1 MTNLSFRTMLLSTA
15 LVLAGPA
22 WAQDQT
28 KPDTVVKSDSSA
40 PAKPDSKPAPVK
52 TASATP
58 DQKTDAAAKL
68 SVIDASKDAPKDTS
82 KSKPV
87 RVAQKDQ
94 VPATQDSSVG
104 RTIPGPLRNYE
115 KPVLQ
120 NNEGAVQA
128 PPPEAFPEEWIPVPD
143 RWRIVNALGVG
154 GQWWDP
160 YNQNVIKGDRPILGT
175 NDWFLDLTGISDT
188 VVEPRSFP
196 VGVGSQNTQRPGS
209 LDTFGDAD
217 SQLYSQTFIAGV
229 DLYQGS
235 TAFKPPDLEFKFS
248 AAANIN
254 YAMVNER
261 GILNIDPAQPTHRLD
276 GIVALQEAFMD
287 YHIRNVDDRY
297 DFDSI
302 RIGIQPFSSDF
313 RGFLFQDNQLGVRLF
328 GDRANNRF
336 QYNLAFFARLEKDTN
351 SGLNDITQMI
361 RNDYLAVANFYAQD
375 FPVPG
380 FTSEAIAIYNW
391 NREGNELHFDEN
403 GFPSRPALIGDDLGR
418 NYDVVYLGY
427 SGDGH
432 LGDVNLTV
440 TGYGE
445 LGQDRN
451 SVFTGRPA
459 DISGY
464 FFAAEP
470 SMDFD
475 WIRVRLSGLY
485 ASGDNN
491 PYDNHEGGFDAIFE
505 NPQFAGADTSYFIRQ
520 SIPFV
525 GGGRG
530 ISLNSRN
537 GVLIDLRSSK
547 EEGQSNFNNPGTILL
562 GTGADFDVLPELR
575 VSSSLNHLWFADT
588 TIVEALRQQ
597 GNISQDLGWDASMA
611 LTYRPFQTQN
621 IVFRASGAILAPGAG
636 FNQLFTTSDHAG
648 QYYSVLLNAIETF

>member
-1 MTNLSFRTMLLSTA
+1 MRNHSLRAILLTTA
-15 LVLAGPA
+15 LFAAAPA
-22 WAQDQT
+22 WAQDLPLSSST
-28 KPDTVVKSDSSA
+28 TSDAAKS
-40 PAKPDSKPAPVK
+40 AKP
-52 TASATP
+52 
-58 DQKTDAAAKL
+58 L
-68 SVIDASKDAPKDTS
+68 VIDASK
-82 KSKPV
+82 PV
-87 RVAQKDQ
+87 KVAQENQ
-94 VPATQDSSVG
+94 VPATQDSTDG
-104 RTIPGPLRNYE
+104 RAIPGPLRNYE
-115 KPVLQ
+115 RPVLQ

-128 PPPEAFPEEWIPVPD
+128 PPPEAFPDEWIPVPD
-143 RWRIVNALGVG
+143 RWRIVDALGIG

-175 NDWFLDLTGISDT
+175 NDWFVDLTGVSDS
-188 VVEPRSFP
+188 VAELRSFP
-196 VGVGSQNTQRPGS
+196 VGVGVQTTQRPGS
-209 LDTFGDAD
+209 LDSFGDAD
-217 SQLYSQTFIAGV
+217 SALYTQTFIAGV

-235 TAFKPPDLEFKFS
+235 TAYKPPDLEFRFA

-261 GILNIDPAQPTHRLD
+261 GILNIDPARPTHRLD
-276 GIVALQEAFMD
+276 GIVTLQEAFMD

-328 GDRANNRF
+328 GDRDNNRY

-380 FTSEAIAIYNW
+380 FTSEAIAVYNW
-391 NREGNELHFDEN
+391 NREGNQLHFDEN
-403 GFPSRPALIGDDLGR
+403 GFPSRPALIGDDQGR

-432 LGDVNLTV
+432 LGDVNLTI

-445 LGQDRN
+445 LGRDRN
-451 SVFTGRPA
+451 SVFTGKPA

-485 ASGDNN
+485 ASGDDN

-505 NPQFAGADTSYFIRQ
+505 NPQFAGADTSYWVRQ
-520 SIPFV
+520 SVPFV
-525 GGGRG
+525 GGGRD
-530 ISLNSRN
+530 IFLNGRN
-537 GVLIDLRSSK
+537 GVLNDLRSSK

-562 GTGADFDVLPELR
+562 GAGADFDVLPELR
-575 VSSSLNHLWFADT
+575 VSSSINHLWFADT
-588 TIVEALRQQ
+588 TIVQALRQQ
-597 GNISQDLGWDASMA
+597 GGISQDLGWDTSLA
-611 LTYRPFQTQN
+611 LTYRPFLTQN
-621 IVFRASGAILAPGAG
+621 IVLRASGAVLSPGAG
-636 FNQLFTTSDHAG
+636 FNDLFTTNTHDG
-648 QYYSVLLNAIETF
+648 QYYSVLLNAILAF